1 MSEPEKEYETVGSE
15 VEETVTPTAAERLG
29 EVMSEES
36 KSKTEKDS
44 DEPDKSEKKKKDK
57 KKKEHKKLRHGA
69 MSTVSTVIFVAAVVL
84 VNIIATMLFKRYPL
98 SLDLTKEGKYSISEQ
113 SEEYV
118 KSVDTDVTVKIFAK
132 EDAFIAVN
140 DYTKQADEVLKRYS
154 ENNPHIAIEYV
165 DIDSNPDIV
174 SEYTDQSIKAYSI
187 IVESP
192 SKDANGAQMYDEDG
206 KELKRVRS
214 VSLLDLVSFTDD
226 FENQVKSY
234 GMSGEDYILNYTG
247 GDETTAFAV
256 AVQNNLIAASTAD
269 QAFVSAIMGVTD
281 PDPVVVS
288 VLTGRNETADTSY
301 LQKLLLANG
310 YTVQEINITSE
321 DIPAD
326 TDLCIVPAPTV
337 DYMEAEITKLDE
349 FVSND
354 GNMGK
359 NLLYIASY
367 DQQSTPNLD
376 EFLDEYNLEIGTG
389 LVCENDKEHYY
400 TQPFWTVSD
409 EMSKTFAEGL
419 PEDSKILLFGSRPI
433 KLKVEGESGKMKTE
447 ALVNSTTDAYVADEK
462 TGKALENGK
471 QIYAALCS
479 KASFGDNGDTTYSNI
494 LVVGSREMLSSE
506 YLRFN
511 QYANREYILSVLNG
525 MTGKTSNGLVIEPK
539 VIKGNIFD
547 ITAEQIRLLKIIFIG
562 VIPVLTLGTGLFIW
576 LRRKNR

>member
-1 MSEPEKEYETVGSE
+1 MSRPEDGYETVSAE
-15 VEETVTPTAAERLG
+15 ESETVTSTAADRLS
-29 EVMSEES
+29 EVISEE
-36 KSKTEKDS
+36 KKPKDK
-44 DEPDKSEKKKKDK
+44 KSEKAKDPEDAPAPK

-98 SLDLTKEGKYSISEQ
+98 TLDLTKEGRYSISEQ

-118 KSVDTDVTVKIFAK
+118 RSIDTDVTVKVFAK

-140 DYTKQADEVLKRYS
+140 DYTKQADEVLKRYA
-154 ENNPHIAIEYV
+154 ENNPHIKVEYV

-174 SEYTDQSIKAYSI
+174 SEYTDQSVKAYSI
-187 IVESP
+187 IVESL
-192 SKDANGAQMYDEDG
+192 SKDSNGTVMRDEDG

-214 VSLLDLVSFTDD
+214 VSLLDMVSFTDD
-226 FENQVKSY
+226 FEQQVSSY
-234 GMSGEDYILNYTG
+234 GMSAEDYVLNYTG
-247 GDETTAFAV
+247 GDETTAFAI

-288 VLTGRNETADTSY
+288 VLTGREESADVEY
-301 LQKLLLANG
+301 LRKLLLANG
-310 YTVQEINITSE
+310 YTVQDVNITSE
-321 DIPAD
+321 EIPAD
-326 TDLCIVPAPTV
+326 TDLCIVPSPTV
-337 DYMEAEITKLDE
+337 DYMEAEITKLDN

-367 DQQSTPNLD
+367 NQQATPNLD
-376 EFLDEYNLEIGTG
+376 EFLEEYNLAVGTG
-389 LVCENDKEHYY
+389 LVCENDKDHYY

-409 EMSKTFAEGL
+409 DISTTFAEDIG
-419 PEDSKILLFGSRPI
+419 EDAKILLFGSRPI
-433 KLKVEGESGKMKTE
+433 KLKAEGEVGKMKIE
-447 ALVNSTTDAYVADEK
+447 ALISTTDNAYVADEK
-462 TGKALENGK
+462 TGDALENGK
-471 QIYAALCS
+471 QVYAALCS
-479 KASFGDNGDTTYSNI
+479 RASFGDNGDTSYSNI
-494 LVVGSREMLSSE
+494 LLVGSQEMLSSE

-511 QYANREYILSVLNG
+511 QYANREYILSVLGG

-539 VIKGNIFD
+539 VITGNIFD
-547 ITAEQIRLLKIIFIG
+547 ITASQIRLLKIVFIG
-562 VIPVLTLGTGLFIW
+562 VIPVLTLGTGLVIW